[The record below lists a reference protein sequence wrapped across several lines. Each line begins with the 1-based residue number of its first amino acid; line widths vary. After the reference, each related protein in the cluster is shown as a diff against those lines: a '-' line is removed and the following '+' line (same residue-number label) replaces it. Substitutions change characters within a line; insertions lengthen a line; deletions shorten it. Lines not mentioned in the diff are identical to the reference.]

1 MVLAWMT
8 RWIIINKDSIP
19 LFLYTLGWYE
29 RRVVFVVVFVVFDK
43 SAQRSVFLSSFFF
56 NSIANAILTLMNS
69 MLLYRLLRADQ
80 SVLTSTLFG
89 KKEIKA
95 ENLTPNALP
104 NAAHGETTNSNE
116 KQNQSKD

>member
-43 SAQRSVFLSSFFF
+43 SAQRSVFLSSFIF

-116 KQNQSKD
+116 KQKDA